1 MFNGTIQS
9 DFLKI
14 PSLNDSQ
21 KTDLIDFA
29 ATDFVTIREA
39 LVNYI
44 KATYPLDYQN
54 FSESDLG
61 MMLIEV
67 VSYMGAVM
75 SLKADMLANENFI
88 ATARNRN
95 NVKKLLELIGV
106 RMKGPIGS
114 SANATLTLNSV
125 ATNSR
130 IALSQANRT
139 ITSLSPEDGGP
150 LNFTIYKI
158 VNGSLDSPITNGGIV
173 LTVEE
178 SDNNT
183 STVWSNL
190 VMLEGSLAVQTGTFL
205 GTESIK
211 KIPLTA
217 SPVIEGSVQ
226 IFINAEDLSL
236 SGSWSQ
242 VDSLYFSS
250 GLQNIFE
257 VQYNDNYEATI
268 VFGDGRMGNIAPA
281 GATYTV
287 FYRVGGGTRGNINS
301 SIINTS
307 VSLTDGSTGVV
318 QNISMATGGR
328 DAETVEHAKLYA
340 PLTFKRQDR
349 LVTIEDYSVFAN
361 TFIGITGSTAKA
373 RAAIREAYS
382 SANIIDLYILQ
393 VASNLQ
399 LQQATV
405 AFKKE
410 MLDAIEPKKMLTDEV
425 IIVDGLV
432 RTLDLIISIRID
444 KKLLPKEEE
453 IKGKVRLKLQNY
465 FNVDNM
471 DFGKALVLADISREI
486 FSVPEVRFSTVDN
499 LVDDIQVDFNEII
512 QLNNFTINV
521 IGV

>member
-14 PSLNDSQ
+14 PLINDKQ
-21 KTDLIDFA
+21 KSDLIDFA
-29 ATDFVTIREA
+29 ATDFTTIREA

-61 MMLIEV
+61 MMLIEI

-75 SLKADMLANENFI
+75 SLKADMLANENFL
-88 ATARNRN
+88 ATSRNRN

-114 SANATLTLNSV
+114 AANTTLTLNTVS
-125 ATNSR
+125 TDTT
-130 IALSQANRT
+130 ITIDQANRT
-139 ITSLSPEDGGP
+139 ITSISPEDGGP
-150 LNFTIYKI
+150 LNFTIYKL
-158 VNGSLDSPITNGGIV
+158 VNGSLDNPRADGSIN
-173 LTVEE
+173 LTISE
-178 SDNNT
+178 SDSNT
-183 STVWSNL
+183 SAVWSNL
-190 VMLEGSLAVQTGTFL
+190 VILEGSLAVQTGTFL

-217 SPVIEGSVQ
+217 SPVIEGSVE

-236 SGSWSQ
+236 SGSWEQ

-257 VQYNDNYEATI
+257 VQYNDNYEATV
-268 VFGDGRMGNIAPA
+268 VFGDGRIGNIAPA
-281 GATYTV
+281 GAAYTV
-287 FYRVGGGTRGNINS
+287 FYRVGGGTRGNMNS
-301 SIINTS
+301 NILNTTI
-307 VSLTDGSTGVV
+307 SLTNSNTGII
-318 QNISMATGGR
+318 QNTSMATGGR

-349 LVTIEDYSVFAN
+349 LVTVEDYSVFAN
-361 TFIGITGSTAKA
+361 TYVSITGSSAKA
-373 RAAIREAYS
+373 RAATREAYS

-399 LQQATV
+399 LQQATI

-410 MLDAIEPKKMLTDEV
+410 LLDAIEPKKMLTDEIV
-425 IIVDGLV
+425 IVDGLV
-432 RTLDLIISIRID
+432 RTLDLIVSIRID

-453 IKGKVRLKLQNY
+453 IKGKVRQKIQTY

-471 DFGKALVLADISREI
+471 DFGKTLVLADLSREI

-499 LVDDIQVDFNEII
+499 LVEDVQVDFNEII

>member
-14 PSLNDSQ
+14 PPLNDSQ
-21 KTDLIDFA
+21 KADLIDFA

-44 KATYPLDYQN
+44 KATYPMDYQN

-61 MMLIEV
+61 MMLIEL

-106 RMKGPIGS
+106 RMKGPVGS
-114 SANATLTLNSV
+114 VANATLTLTPPST
-125 ATNSR
+125 ASR
-130 IALSQANRT
+130 FNINQSART
-139 ITSLSPEDGGP
+139 ITSISPEDGGP
-150 LNFTIYKI
+150 LNFTLYKT
-158 VNGSLDSPITNGGIV
+158 VNGSLDNPRADGSLH
-173 LTVEE
+173 LTVNE
-178 SDNNT
+178 SDSNT
-183 STVWSNL
+183 SAVWSNL
-190 VMLEGSLAVQTGTFL
+190 MLLEGSLAVQTGTFL

-217 SPVIEGSVQ
+217 APVIEGSVEV
-226 IFINAEDLSL
+226 FIEAEDLTL
-236 SGSWSQ
+236 SGSWEQ

-257 VQYNDNYEATI
+257 VQYNDNYEATV
-268 VFGDGRMGNIAPA
+268 VFGDGRNGNVAPA
-281 GATYTV
+281 GANYTV
-287 FYRVGGGTRGNINS
+287 FYRVGGGSRGNMRS
-301 SIINTS
+301 DVINTS
-307 VSLTDGSTGVV
+307 ITLSNGVTGII
-318 QNISMATGGR
+318 QNSSMATGGR
-328 DAETVEHAKLYA
+328 DAETVEHAKTYG

-349 LVTIEDYSVFAN
+349 LVTVEDYSTFAN
-361 TFIGITGSTAKA
+361 TFVSVTGSTAKA
-373 RAAIREAYS
+373 RAATREAYS

-399 LQQATV
+399 LQQATI

-410 MLDAIEPKKMLTDEV
+410 MLEAIEPKKMLTDE
-425 IIVDGLV
+425 IILVDGLV
-432 RTLDLIISIRID
+432 RTLDLVVSIRID

-453 IKGKVRLKLQNY
+453 IKGKVRQKLQDY
-465 FNVDNM
+465 FHVDNM
-471 DFGKALVLADISREI
+471 DFGKTLVLADLNREI

-499 LVDDIQVDFNEII
+499 LTDDVQVDFNEII

-521 IGV
+521 LGV